1 MTDIKE
7 RMAIQDV
14 LYLHSRALD
23 RLDEPLLQACYREDS
38 TVDYGT
44 FKGPAQQFAGLVIP
58 ALREQYALTRH
69 VLSNTLV
76 QIDGT
81 TARSESLVDA
91 AHLLRSETE
100 EMLFAGRY
108 LDVLEQRQGEWK
120 IQHRQVVVDWCQHR
134 ALSNEREGDSFAGMA
149 RGSHAPQDPLYAFLQ
164 TT

>member
-1 MTDIKE
+1 MTDINA
-7 RMAIQDV
+7 RLAIQDV

-23 RLDEPLLQACYREDS
+23 RLDEPLLKTCYYEES

-58 ALREQYALTRH
+58 ALREQYLLTRH

-76 QIDGT
+76 QIDGA

-91 AHLLRSETE
+91 AHLLRDEKQ

-108 LDVLEQRQGEWK
+108 LDLLEKREGEWK

-134 ALSNEREGDSFAGMA
+134 NLSNEREGDSFSAMA
-149 RGSHAPQDPLYAFLQ
+149 RGDHAPQDALYAFLQ
-164 TT
+164 TA

>member
-1 MTDIKE
+1 MTDINE
-7 RMAIQDV
+7 RLAIQDV

-23 RLDEPLLQACYREDS
+23 RLDESLLKTCYREDS

-76 QIDGT
+76 HINGP
-81 TARSESLVDA
+81 TAHSESLVDA
-91 AHLLRSETE
+91 AHLLRDETQ

-108 LDVLEQRQGEWK
+108 LDVLEKREGEWK

-134 ALSNEREGDSFAGMA
+134 ALGNEREGDSFTGMA
-149 RGSHAPQDPLYAFLQ
+149 RGSHAPQDPIYTFLQ
-164 TT
+164 TA